1 MMQVVDKGVTIA
13 HIDTVRIYLS
23 TYLLIY
29 WSILSA
35 TLTNDHLQ
43 IREVSRDHGVYTDQE
58 LRALLK
64 FYHGLGKIIFF
75 GKYKLSLNLSL

>member
-1 MMQVVDKGVTIA
+1 MTQVVDKGVTIA

-23 TYLLIY
+23 TSTYLLVHI
-29 WSILSA
+29 IHHI
-35 TLTNDHLQ
+35 DHPQ

-75 GKYKLSLNLSL
+75 GINFV